1 MTAGPAPA
9 PFESPVRLREVR
21 LVSGLVLGA
30 FLLTHFGNH
39 ALGLISVESMET
51 GRRWFNT
58 LWRNPAGTFLLYGSL
73 LAHFVLALQAL
84 YRRRTLRMP
93 FREAAQLGFGLALPF
108 LLIPHVTGTR
118 IELALTGREAGYPE
132 VIRGLWVAPENGV
145 RQAVALLVAWLHG
158 CLGIYFWLRSRT
170 WFPRLALLL
179 YTGALLVPLLA
190 LLGFAA
196 AGKII
201 AADPQ
206 RFAEPALPAP
216 EILQKIRT
224 GLYVAFAALIG
235 AALAARALRISRN
248 WSKRLRVS
256 YPGERVVTV
265 PRGFTVLEASRA
277 AGIPHASVC
286 GGRGRC
292 STCRI
297 RVVEGLDG
305 QPPPTPQERATLARA
320 KAGAN
325 VRLACQLRP
334 IHDLTVVPV
343 LSASGGPVSNLAWSS
358 RAARGQEREIAV
370 LFCDLRGF
378 TNFAEKRL
386 PFDTVFILNRYFEV
400 VGHAIEEAGGHV
412 DKFVGDG
419 VLALFGLS
427 TTPDEASRQAVEA
440 ALLIRR
446 GIAALNETIASELDR
461 PLQVAMSLHAG
472 PAIVG
477 EMGYGQ
483 ATSLTAVGDTL
494 NAASRLEGLAKD
506 VDAELVISDDVVE
519 RAGLDLG
526 GHDRQTLTVRGRS
539 TPITAWII
547 SEAGAIA
554 PLAARDRGS
563 GAGLDVR

>member
-1 MTAGPAPA
+1 MTAGSAPA

-30 FLLTHFGNH
+30 FLVTHFGNH
-39 ALGLISVESMET
+39 ALGLISVESMEA

-58 LWRNPAGTFLLYGSL
+58 LWRNPAGTVLLYGSL
-73 LAHFVLALQAL
+73 LVHFVLALQAL

-93 FREAAQLGFGLALPF
+93 FREAAQLALGLALPF

-118 IELALTGREAGYPE
+118 IELALTGREAGYPD
-132 VIRGLWVAPENGV
+132 VIRGLWVVAPENGV
-145 RQAVALLVAWLHG
+145 RQAIALLVAWLHG

-190 LLGFAA
+190 LLGFAE

-201 AADPQ
+201 AADPK
-206 RFAEPALPAP
+206 RFAEPSLPAP
-216 EILQKIRT
+216 EILQDIRT

-256 YPGERVVTV
+256 YPGERAVTV

-305 QPPPTPQERATLARA
+305 QPPPTPQERATLTRV

-325 VRLACQLRP
+325 VRLACQFRP
-334 IHDLTVVPV
+334 IHDLAVVPV
-343 LSASGGPVSNLAWSS
+343 LSASGGRVSNLAWSN

-419 VLALFGLS
+419 VLALFGLN
-427 TTPDEASRQAVEA
+427 TTPGEASRQAVEA

-461 PLQVAMSLHAG
+461 PLQVAMSLHTG

-506 VDAELVISDDVVE
+506 VDAELVISDDVAG
-519 RAGLDLG
+519 RAGLNLV
-526 GHDRQTLTVRGRS
+526 GHDRRTLTVRGRS

-547 SEAGAIA
+547 SDAGE
-554 PLAARDRGS
+554 LAAPNSGS

>member
-1 MTAGPAPA
+1 
-9 PFESPVRLREVR
+9 V
-21 LVSGLVLGA
+21 
-30 FLLTHFGNH
+30 
-39 ALGLISVESMET
+39 
-51 GRRWFNT
+51 
-58 LWRNPAGTFLLYGSL
+58 
-73 LAHFVLALQAL
+73 
-84 YRRRTLRMP
+84 
-93 FREAAQLGFGLALPF
+93 LPF

-118 IELALTGREAGYPE
+118 IELALTGREAGYPD
-132 VIRGLWVAPENGV
+132 VIRGLWVVAPENGV
-145 RQAVALLVAWLHG
+145 RQAIALLVAWLHG

-190 LLGFAA
+190 LLGFAE

-201 AADPQ
+201 AADPK
-206 RFAEPALPAP
+206 RFAEPSLPAP
-216 EILQKIRT
+216 EILQVIRT

-256 YPGERVVTV
+256 YPGERAVTV

-305 QPPPTPQERATLARA
+305 QPPPTPQERATLTRV

-325 VRLACQLRP
+325 VRLACQFRP
-334 IHDLTVVPV
+334 IHDLAVVPV
-343 LSASGGPVSNLAWSS
+343 LSASGGRVSNLAWSN

-419 VLALFGLS
+419 VLALFGLN
-427 TTPDEASRQAVEA
+427 TTPGEASRQAVEA

-461 PLQVAMSLHAG
+461 PLQVAMSLHTG

-506 VDAELVISDDVVE
+506 VDAELVISDDVAG
-519 RAGLDLG
+519 RAGLNLV
-526 GHDRQTLTVRGRS
+526 GHDRRTLTVRGRS

-547 SEAGAIA
+547 SDAGE
-554 PLAARDRGS
+554 LAAPNSGS

>member
-1 MTAGPAPA
+1 MTAGSAPA
-9 PFESPVRLREVR
+9 PFESPVRLREVC

-30 FLLTHFGNH
+30 FLVTHFGNH
-39 ALGLISVESMET
+39 ALGLISVESMEA

-58 LWRNPAGTFLLYGSL
+58 LWRNPAGTVLLYGSL
-73 LAHFVLALQAL
+73 LVHFVLALQAL

-93 FREAAQLGFGLALPF
+93 FREAAQLALGLALPF

-118 IELALTGREAGYPE
+118 IELALTGREAGYPD
-132 VIRGLWVAPENGV
+132 VIRGLWVVAPENGV
-145 RQAVALLVAWLHG
+145 RQAIALLVAWLHG

-190 LLGFAA
+190 LLGFAE

-201 AADPQ
+201 AADPK
-206 RFAEPALPAP
+206 RFAEPSLPAP
-216 EILQKIRT
+216 EILQVIRT

-256 YPGERVVTV
+256 YPGERAVTV

-305 QPPPTPQERATLARA
+305 QPPPTPQERATLTRV

-325 VRLACQLRP
+325 VRLACQFRP
-334 IHDLTVVPV
+334 IHDLAVVPV
-343 LSASGGPVSNLAWSS
+343 LSASGGRVSNLAWSN

-419 VLALFGLS
+419 VLALFGLN
-427 TTPDEASRQAVEA
+427 TTPGEASRQAVEA

-461 PLQVAMSLHAG
+461 PLQVAMSLHTG

-506 VDAELVISDDVVE
+506 VDAELVISDDVAG
-519 RAGLDLG
+519 RAGLNLV
-526 GHDRQTLTVRGRS
+526 GHDRRTLTVRGRS

-547 SEAGAIA
+547 SDAGE
-554 PLAARDRGS
+554 LAAPNSGS

>member
-1 MTAGPAPA
+1 MTAGSAPA

-30 FLLTHFGNH
+30 FLVTHFGNH
-39 ALGLISVESMET
+39 ALGLISVESMEA

-58 LWRNPAGTFLLYGSL
+58 LWRNPAGTVLLYGSL
-73 LAHFVLALQAL
+73 LVHFVLALQAL

-93 FREAAQLGFGLALPF
+93 FREAAQLALGLVLPF

-118 IELALTGREAGYPE
+118 IELALTGREAGYPD
-132 VIRGLWVAPENGV
+132 VIRGLWVVAPENGV
-145 RQAVALLVAWLHG
+145 RQAIALLVAWLHG

-190 LLGFAA
+190 LLGFAE

-201 AADPQ
+201 AADPK
-206 RFAEPALPAP
+206 RFAEPSLPAP
-216 EILQKIRT
+216 EILQVIRT

-256 YPGERVVTV
+256 YPGERAVTV

-305 QPPPTPQERATLARA
+305 QPPPTPQERATLTRV

-325 VRLACQLRP
+325 VRLACQFRP
-334 IHDLTVVPV
+334 IHDLAVVPV
-343 LSASGGPVSNLAWSS
+343 LSASGGRVSNLAWSN

-419 VLALFGLS
+419 VLALFGLN
-427 TTPDEASRQAVEA
+427 TTPGEASRQAVEA

-461 PLQVAMSLHAG
+461 PLQVAMSLHTG

-506 VDAELVISDDVVE
+506 VDAELVISDDVAG
-519 RAGLDLG
+519 RAGLNLV
-526 GHDRQTLTVRGRS
+526 GHDRRTLTVRGRS

-547 SEAGAIA
+547 SDAGE
-554 PLAARDRGS
+554 LAAPNSGS

>member
-1 MTAGPAPA
+1 MTAGSAPA

-30 FLLTHFGNH
+30 FLVTHFGNH
-39 ALGLISVESMET
+39 ALGLISVESMEA

-58 LWRNPAGTFLLYGSL
+58 LWRNPAGTVLLYGSL
-73 LAHFVLALQAL
+73 LVHFVLALQAL

-93 FREAAQLGFGLALPF
+93 FREAAQLALGLALPF

-118 IELALTGREAGYPE
+118 IELALTGREAGYPD
-132 VIRGLWVAPENGV
+132 VIRGLWVVAPENGV
-145 RQAVALLVAWLHG
+145 RQAIALLVAWLHG

-190 LLGFAA
+190 LLGFAE

-201 AADPQ
+201 AADPK
-206 RFAEPALPAP
+206 RFAEPSLPAP
-216 EILQKIRT
+216 EILQVIRT

-256 YPGERVVTV
+256 YPGERAVTV

-305 QPPPTPQERATLARA
+305 QPPPTPQERATLTRV

-325 VRLACQLRP
+325 VRLACQFRP
-334 IHDLTVVPV
+334 IHDLAVVPV
-343 LSASGGPVSNLAWSS
+343 LSASGGRVSNLAWSN

-419 VLALFGLS
+419 VLALFGLN
-427 TTPDEASRQAVEA
+427 TTPGEASRQAVEA

-461 PLQVAMSLHAG
+461 PLQVAMSLHTG

-506 VDAELVISDDVVE
+506 VDAELVISDDVAG
-519 RAGLDLG
+519 RAGLNLV
-526 GHDRQTLTVRGRS
+526 GHDRRTLTVRGRS

-547 SEAGAIA
+547 SDAGE
-554 PLAARDRGS
+554 LAAPNSGS